1 MKKKGLNR
9 TACTVFIL
17 FSLLTIFFTTS
28 PTMAF
33 NVTLAWD
40 AVDGDINGYKVFARE
55 SGQSYNYSDP
65 VWQGTAATC
74 RIDDLE
80 DQTDYYFVVRAY
92 TNSAT
97 SSNSNE
103 VFYPADD
110 TDSSDSGV
118 LASKFAETTLTSG
131 IEYYTDRSYQLT
143 SVASFYDDMEAII
156 TPNDDR
162 NRTDASG
169 YLTFTMPYDGTVY
182 VAYDSRATSLPN
194 WMNGFIDTGDVI
206 ETSLSTQPY
215 LNIYSRA
222 YEQGD
227 IVNLGANKAT
237 GFVGDTVSNY
247 IVFYSDGSGGVSDN
261 TDETTSAD
269 SSLAGSFEESSVA
282 TRAYLYTDRSYYIK
296 GGIPNWMIGRTLIQT
311 PNDERYNS
319 ASSGY
324 INFINTVDWWVYVLF
339 DSRSASIPN
348 WLEGW
353 ELRSDYR
360 IYTSLSTQ
368 PYLKVYR
375 KLFDAGEIVDLGG
388 NYGPGAS
395 DETRSNYV
403 VVYGK

>member
-1 MKKKGLNR
+1 M
-9 TACTVFIL
+9 
-17 FSLLTIFFTTS
+17 
-28 PTMAF
+28 
-33 NVTLAWD
+33 
-40 AVDGDINGYKVFARE
+40 
-55 SGQSYNYSDP
+55 
-65 VWQGTAATC
+65 
-74 RIDDLE
+74 
-80 DQTDYYFVVRAY
+80 VRAY
-92 TNSAT
+92 TDSTT
-97 SSNSNE
+97 SSSSNE
-103 VFYPADD
+103 VFYPTDD

-143 SVASFYDDMEAII
+143 SVTSFYDDMEAII

-194 WMNGFIDTGDVI
+194 WMDGFIDTGDVI
-206 ETSLSTQPY
+206 ESSLSTQPY
-215 LNIYSRA
+215 LNIYSRV

-282 TRAYLYTDRSYYIK
+282 TRAYLYTDRSYYIT
-296 GGIPNWMIGRTLIQT
+296 GGIPDWMIGRTLIQT

-324 INFINTVDWWVYVLF
+324 INFTNTVDWWVYVLF

-348 WLEGW
+348 WLEDW

-375 KLFDAGEIVDLGG
+375 KMFDAGEIVDLGG
-388 NYGPGAS
+388 NYGPGSS